1 MTATPRLEPD
11 LTAPATVRVDGAA
24 GPRAR
29 IVVLAQVAS
38 RGRGATKAG
47 RGRRKLAGLLALGTL
62 AAAWV
67 IGLALFVRADGHF
80 ELSLPRTRMP
90 PAGRHNLAA
99 RDQGP
104 TVRVS
109 SYYGDWKNHHHP
121 LFLVDGRAN
130 PDLEEKW
137 ASDLHD
143 RRPWV
148 EVLWRETHQL
158 ETVVLR
164 HAGVVEANDLTVRRY
179 TITCLVAAGRG
190 PSLQIDDNHAAI
202 ATHDLPC
209 ANARGVRVDFQPND
223 PHDVV
228 RLFGLET
235 WGR

>member
-1 MTATPRLEPD
+1 MTATPRLEPA
-11 LTAPATVRVDGAA
+11 LTAPATLPGDGAT

-29 IVVLAQVAS
+29 IVALAPLAS
-38 RGRGATKAG
+38 RARRATRLAH
-47 RGRRKLAGLLALGTL
+47 GRRKLAAVLALGTL

-67 IGLALFVRADGHF
+67 FGLALFVRADGHF

-104 TVRVS
+104 TLRVS

-121 LFLVDGRAN
+121 LFLIDGRAS

-137 ASDLHD
+137 ASETHD
-143 RRPWV
+143 RHPWV
-148 EVLWRETHQL
+148 EVLWREPHEL

-164 HAGVVEANDLTVRRY
+164 HAGVVEAADLTVRHY
-179 TITCLVAAGRG
+179 TLTCLVAAGRG
-190 PSLQIDDNHAAI
+190 RSLRIDDNHAAI

-209 ANARGVRVDFQPND
+209 ANARGVRVDFQPNA
-223 PHDVV
+223 PNDVV
-228 RLFGLET
+228 RLFGFET